1 MKKKWILVLLC
12 AVIVLQLSALAGF
25 IMYYNNLDSK
35 IETQGTEY
43 RFRVLLESIEP
54 DGTIHF
60 STGNGYDD
68 LFTYD
73 YYYSGD
79 SNSTKA
85 VRLKVDADGFA
96 SFGSRLDSVPKDGDY
111 LLLNRPNAF
120 PNTTEYASGNTALY
134 NPTNFNLL
142 SYYHNKTSRI
152 DSDVSFEQPEAYV
165 TVRIYQGHAAIT
177 GMYIA
182 GEDVR
187 TRDALPE
194 PVRIEG
200 AGENA

>member
-1 MKKKWILVLLC
+1 
-12 AVIVLQLSALAGF
+12 
-25 IMYYNNLDSK
+25 MYYNNLDSK

-120 PNTTEYASGNTALY
+120 PNTMEYASGNTALY

-142 SYYHNKTSRI
+142 SYYHKTSRI
-152 DSDVSFEQPEAYV
+152 DSDGSFKQPEAYV

-177 GMYIA
+177 GLYIA

-187 TRDALPE
+187 TLDALPE